1 MIRMC
6 LTTLFALYLCLLV
19 LGRPLPMGEG
29 EAEIAKTAAKT
40 ALASQPPPPEPI
52 LAEAQPAEAQPIV
65 TPVSYKAMPGP
76 SLRPS
81 PEHVVKEVSGSP
93 LAGHIFTVAAS
104 SANVRGGQSTG
115 HPVVG
120 RLARNE
126 DVLVVADPGNGWVQV
141 RIEGD
146 GVNGWMAK
154 RLLRPAP

>member
-1 MIRMC
+1 MIRMF
-6 LTTLFALYLCLLV
+6 LITLVSLYLCMVV
-19 LGRPLPMGEG
+19 LGRPLPVGDG
-29 EAEIAKTAAKT
+29 GSQVAETAKT

-52 LAEAQPAEAQPIV
+52 LAEAQPAEAKPSIN
-65 TPVSYKAMPGP
+65 PVRYQAMPGP

-81 PEHVVKEVSGSP
+81 PEHVTKAVAVAP
-93 LAGHIFTVAAS
+93 LTGQIFRVAAKG
-104 SANVRGGQSTG
+104 ANVRGGQGTD

-146 GVNGWMAK
+146 GVSGWMAK
-154 RLLRPAP
+154 RLLHPPP